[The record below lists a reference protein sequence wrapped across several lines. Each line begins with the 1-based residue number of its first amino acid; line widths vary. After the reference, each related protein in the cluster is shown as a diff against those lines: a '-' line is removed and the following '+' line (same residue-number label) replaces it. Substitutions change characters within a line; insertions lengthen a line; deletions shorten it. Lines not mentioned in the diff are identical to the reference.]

1 MNIEEYRAYCL
12 AKQGVTESTPFDEIT
27 LVFKV
32 VKMFALSNIEKF
44 EFINLK
50 CDPDRAL
57 ELRAEFDGVTPGYHM
72 SKKHWNSVSLDG
84 SVSDAL
90 IYELIDHSYDSV
102 CNSLSKKQR
111 AELDL

>member
-12 AKQGVTESTPFDEIT
+12 AKHGVTESTPFDEVT

-57 ELRAEFDGVTPGYHM
+57 ELRVEFDGITPGYHM

-84 SVSDAL
+84 SVSDEL
-90 IYELIDHSYDSV
+90 IYELINHSYDRV
-102 CNSLSKKQR
+102 CASLTKKQR
-111 AELDL
+111 ADLDL